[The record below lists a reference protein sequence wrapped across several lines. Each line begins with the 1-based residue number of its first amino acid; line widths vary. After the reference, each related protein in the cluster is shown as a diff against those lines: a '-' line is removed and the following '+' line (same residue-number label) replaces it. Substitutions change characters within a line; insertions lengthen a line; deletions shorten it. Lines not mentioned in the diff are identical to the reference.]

1 MPLRK
6 ESSGGASLLDA
17 ILYDHFLVPTGESL
31 ERAHLRPS
39 DLSEAKTNDSAST
52 GPN

>member
-1 MPLRK
+1 MPLRE

-17 ILYDHFLVPTGESL
+17 LLYDHILVPSGGSL

-39 DLSEAKTNDSAST
+39 DLSEAKTSDSAST

>member
-1 MPLRK
+1 MSPGR

-17 ILYDHFLVPTGESL
+17 LLYDHILVPTGAWL

-39 DLSEAKTNDSAST
+39 DLSEAKTSDAAGT